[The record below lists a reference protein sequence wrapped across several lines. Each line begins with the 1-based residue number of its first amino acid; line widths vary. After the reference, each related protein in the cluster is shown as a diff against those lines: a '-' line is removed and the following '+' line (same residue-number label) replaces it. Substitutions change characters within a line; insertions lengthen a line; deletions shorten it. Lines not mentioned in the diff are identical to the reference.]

1 MCYYNGKKISYSEL
15 VKLRDLEKQIASFGD
30 GKLVHKGFDY
40 ETWPIINPVG
50 KFDWEKIEA
59 EWGFIPDKWF
69 GKKIDTREKVKQ
81 FRNGYV
87 NEKGKFV
94 PGITTLNAMGEELVL
109 QGKIYREAAINGRC
123 IVLSWG
129 FFESRHIPEMGKR
142 GSILKQPYTIPHFI
156 GLDNE
161 MAHCFPMAGVQKQ
174 WKDEETGE
182 VIDSF
187 AIVTTAAPEGHIMA
201 YVHNS
206 KRRMP
211 TIFTWEQAERW
222 MYDDLSEPEITEM
235 ATLVFPSH
243 QMHSFSIKK
252 DYVTSEKPLE
262 PCTYDEEF
270 ISTGKAKGLFD

>member
-1 MCYYNGKKISYSEL
+1 MSCKHFAGDELIRMHKGKRIGFFF
-15 VKLRDLEKQIASFGD
+15 RND
-30 GKLVHKGFDY
+30 KLVHKGFDY

-50 KFDWEKIEA
+50 KFDWEKLEA

-156 GLDNE
+156 GLD
-161 MAHCFPMAGVQKQ
+161 
-174 WKDEETGE
+174 
-182 VIDSF
+182 
-187 AIVTTAAPEGHIMA
+187 
-201 YVHNS
+201 
-206 KRRMP
+206 
-211 TIFTWEQAERW
+211 
-222 MYDDLSEPEITEM
+222 
-235 ATLVFPSH
+235 
-243 QMHSFSIKK
+243 
-252 DYVTSEKPLE
+252 
-262 PCTYDEEF
+262 
-270 ISTGKAKGLFD
+270 